1 LPAHHVAFLGCRF
14 LVTRMRSS
22 ILRFGIVSVLALTTL
37 TACEYELKDEPT
49 TQGEEEV
56 PADEEENSPE
66 EDAKPVERKRPEES
80 DVRPTLAHGKAY
92 EGSSTLPAGSK
103 RIDLL
108 NLQAT
113 NGATLATNAPGEKI
127 DALFDGADDS
137 LLRTPNINPLDTTI
151 TFTQPTKLKALRV
164 RSTYSD
170 FAVAVQIDG
179 GERIILDPIPEGD
192 WGLIVWQ
199 TPVTAKKVLVQTL
212 RKVRDNYV
220 HVNEIE
226 LYQ

>member
-1 LPAHHVAFLGCRF
+1 
-14 LVTRMRSS
+14 MRLS
-22 ILRFGIVSVLALTTL
+22 IARLALLSVLSLTIL
-37 TACEYELKDEPT
+37 TACEYEFKDEPPPSSA
-49 TQGEEEV
+49 EDEI
-56 PADEEENSPE
+56 PADEEEDAPE
-66 EDAKPVERKRPEES
+66 NAQPAERKRPADP
-80 DVRPTLAHGKAY
+80 DVRPTLPPGKPY
-92 EGSSTLPAGSK
+92 QGSTTLPQGAK
-103 RIDLL
+103 RLDLL

-113 NGATLATNAPGEKI
+113 NAATLSTNTPNESVVT
-127 DALFDGADDS
+127 LFDGADDT

-151 TFTQPTKLKALRV
+151 TFTQPTKLRALRV

-170 FAVAVQIDG
+170 FAIAVQVDG

-192 WGLIVWQ
+192 WGLIVWPA
-199 TPVTAKKVLVQTL
+199 PVTAKKVFVQTL

>member
-1 LPAHHVAFLGCRF
+1 MQR
-14 LVTRMRSS
+14 RR
-22 ILRFGIVSVLALTTL
+22 LR
-37 TACEYELKDEPT
+37 P
-49 TQGEEEV
+49 
-56 PADEEENSPE
+56 DEEENAP
-66 EDAKPVERKRPEES
+66 EDAQPAERKRPADP
-80 DVRPTLAHGKAY
+80 DVRPTLPPGKPYQGAT
-92 EGSSTLPAGSK
+92 SLPQGAK
-103 RIDLL
+103 RLDLL

-113 NGATLATNAPGEKI
+113 NAATLTTNTNESVTG
-127 DALFDGADDS
+127 LFDGADDT

-170 FAVAVQIDG
+170 FAIAVQVDG

-192 WGLIVWQ
+192 WGVIVWA

-226 LYQ
+226 LYS

>member
-1 LPAHHVAFLGCRF
+1 
-14 LVTRMRSS
+14 MRAL
-22 ILRFGIVSVLALTTL
+22 ILRFGILAALSLSVL
-37 TACEYELKDEPT
+37 TACEYEFKDEPPASEE
-49 TQGEEEV
+49 GEQEV
-56 PADEEENSPE
+56 PPDEEENAP
-66 EDAKPVERKRPEES
+66 EDAPPAERKRPADA
-80 DVRPTLAHGKAY
+80 DVRPTLPPGKPY
-92 EGSSTLPAGSK
+92 QGSATLPQGAK
-103 RIDLL
+103 RLDIL

-113 NGATLATNAPGEKI
+113 NAATVTTNAGSESAT
-127 DALFDGADDS
+127 ALFDGADDT

-170 FAVAVQIDG
+170 FAIAVQVDG

-192 WGLIVWQ
+192 WGLIVWA
-199 TPVTAKKVLVQTL
+199 TPITAKKVLVQTL

-226 LYQ
+226 LFS

>member
-1 LPAHHVAFLGCRF
+1 
-14 LVTRMRSS
+14 MRSS
-22 ILRFGIVSVLALTTL
+22 ILRFGLLSALSLTIL
-37 TACEYELKDEPT
+37 TACEYEFKDDPPPSEDAE
-49 TQGEEEV
+49 QEV
-56 PADEEENSPE
+56 PVDEEEDIP
-66 EDAKPVERKRPEES
+66 EDAPATERKRPAEP
-80 DVRPTLAHGKAY
+80 DVRPTLPAGKPY
-92 EGSSTLPAGSK
+92 QGSTTLPQGAK
-103 RIDLL
+103 RLDLL

-113 NGATLATNAPGEKI
+113 NAATLTTNTSEAVTP
-127 DALFDGADDS
+127 LFDGADDT

-170 FAVAVQIDG
+170 FAIAVQIDG

-192 WGLIVWQ
+192 WGLVVWA

>member
-1 LPAHHVAFLGCRF
+1 
-14 LVTRMRSS
+14 MRSS
-22 ILRFGIVSVLALTTL
+22 IVRFGLLSALSLTIL
-37 TACEYELKDEPT
+37 TACEYEFKDDPPPS
-49 TQGEEEV
+49 QAEEEIAV
-56 PADEEENSPE
+56 DEEEDAP
-66 EDAKPVERKRPEES
+66 EDAQPAERKRPAEP
-80 DVRPTLAHGKAY
+80 DVRPTLAPGKPY
-92 EGSSTLPAGSK
+92 EGSATLPQGAK
-103 RIDLL
+103 RLDLL

-113 NGATLATNAPGEKI
+113 NAATLTTNTNESVVT
-127 DALFDGADDS
+127 LFDGADDT

-170 FAVAVQIDG
+170 FAIAVQVDG

-192 WGLIVWQ
+192 WGLIVWPA
-199 TPVTAKKVLVQTL
+199 PVTAKKVFVQTL

>member
-1 LPAHHVAFLGCRF
+1 
-14 LVTRMRSS
+14 MRPS
-22 ILRFGIVSVLALTTL
+22 ILRFGLISALSLTIL
-37 TACEYELKDEPT
+37 TACEYEFKDDPPPSEGAE
-49 TQGEEEV
+49 QEV
-56 PADEEENSPE
+56 PVDEEEDAPE
-66 EDAKPVERKRPEES
+66 NAPPAERKRPAEP
-80 DVRPTLAHGKAY
+80 DVRPILAPGKPY
-92 EGSSTLPAGSK
+92 QGSTSLPQGAK
-103 RIDLL
+103 RLDLL

-113 NGATLATNAPGEKI
+113 NAATLTTNTNESVTT
-127 DALFDGADDS
+127 LFDGADDT

-170 FAVAVQIDG
+170 FAIAVQVDG

-192 WGLIVWQ
+192 WGVIVWAA
-199 TPVTAKKVLVQTL
+199 PVTAKKVFVQTL

-226 LYQ
+226 LYS

>member
-1 LPAHHVAFLGCRF
+1 MRPSFLRCG
-14 LVTRMRSS
+14 LLS
-22 ILRFGIVSVLALTTL
+22 ALSLTIL
-37 TACEYELKDEPT
+37 TACEYAFKDDPPPSPT
-49 TQGEEEV
+49 EEEI
-56 PADEEENSPE
+56 PADEEENEP
-66 EDAKPVERKRPEES
+66 EDAEPAERKRPADP
-80 DVRPTLAHGKAY
+80 DVRPTLPPGKPYQGAT
-92 EGSSTLPAGSK
+92 SLPQGAK
-103 RIDLL
+103 RLDLL

-113 NGATLATNAPGEKI
+113 NAATLTTNTNESVTG
-127 DALFDGADDS
+127 LFDGADDT

-170 FAVAVQIDG
+170 FAIAVQVDG

-192 WGLIVWQ
+192 WGVIVWA

-226 LYQ
+226 LYS